1 MTAIVFDIGNVL
13 VKWDPHLAWAEDLG
27 SREAADAFLQRT
39 DFFARNLRG
48 DKGERWADLA
58 QELKAEDDRRLLAS
72 YPDRFARTVQE
83 KIAGSWD
90 ILHHLKGQGRAVHA
104 ITNWSAET
112 WPVGVSVHPELGEVF
127 GTTIVSG
134 TVRRLK
140 PEPEIFAHLC
150 ADAGVA
156 AQDCVFVDDSPN
168 NVAGAQAFGMDAIHF
183 TSPGAL
189 ERALAEREL
198 L

>member
-1 MTAIVFDIGNVL
+1 MSVIVFDIGNVL

-27 SREAADAFLQRT
+27 SRDAADAFLQRT
-39 DFFARNLRG
+39 NFFARNLRG
-48 DKGERWADLA
+48 DKGERWADMAL
-58 QELKAEDDRRLLAS
+58 ELETEEDRRLLAS
-72 YPDRFARTVQE
+72 YPQRFALTVQE
-83 KIAGSWD
+83 KITGSWN
-90 ILHHLKGQGRAVHA
+90 ILYRLKGQGREVHA

-112 WPVGVSVHPELGEVF
+112 WPIGVATHPELGEVF

-134 TVRRLK
+134 AVRRLK

-150 ADAGVA
+150 EDAGVA
-156 AQDCVFVDDSPN
+156 AGDCVFIDDSPA
-168 NVAGAQAFGMDAIHF
+168 NVAGARAFGMDTIHF

-189 ERALAEREL
+189 DRALAEREL

>member
-1 MTAIVFDIGNVL
+1 MTAVVFDIGNVL
-13 VKWDPHLAWAEDLG
+13 VKWDPHLAWAGDLG
-27 SREAADAFLQRT
+27 SREAAGAFLQRT

-48 DKGERWADLA
+48 DKGECWADMAL
-58 QELKAEDDRRLLAS
+58 ELETEEDRHLMAS
-72 YPDRFARTVQE
+72 YPERFALTVQE
-83 KIAGSWD
+83 KISGSWD
-90 ILHHLKGQGRAVHA
+90 ILHRLKAARHPVHA

-112 WPVGVSVHPELGEVF
+112 WPIGVSTHPELGEVF

-134 TVRRLK
+134 QVRRLK

-150 ADAGVA
+150 EDAGVA
-156 AQDCVFVDDSPN
+156 AADCVFIDDSPG

-183 TSPGAL
+183 TSPDAL
-189 ERALAEREL
+189 QRALAEREL

>member
-27 SREAADAFLQRT
+27 SREAADAFLRRT
-39 DFFARNLRG
+39 DFFTRNLRG
-48 DKGERWADLA
+48 DKGERWADMA
-58 QELKAEDDRRLLAS
+58 QELEAEDDRRLLAS
-72 YPDRFARTVQE
+72 YPDRFALTVQE
-83 KIAGSWD
+83 KNSGSWD
-90 ILHHLKGQGRAVHA
+90 LLHRLKGQGRPVHA

-134 TVRRLK
+134 TVRSLK

-150 ADAGVA
+150 GDAGVA
-156 AQDCVFVDDSPN
+156 ARDCVFIDDSRN

-183 TSPGAL
+183 TSPEAL